1 MRKLLKLWGKATVC
15 AFLLFLLLLLL
26 GGFCAAATTTETRT
40 RKATTTHSNNHAI
53 LVDASRFWFN
63 YRHAANTLA
72 IYKTIKRLGI
82 PDENIILMVA
92 DDYACNS
99 RNVRAGE
106 VFTDDSGYENNVYTE
121 DIEVDY
127 RGDEVTP
134 ANVLRVL
141 LDAHYFSG
149 GGGGDETE
157 AESDNGLLLNLPN
170 SKRLRTDEN
179 SNVLFYLTGHGGDE
193 FLKFQ
198 DQKEITSMDLQN
210 AFAKMRE
217 MKRYN
222 ELLFVVDTCQAGT
235 MFKRFNGLRGLDAL
249 LENTTIAEEL
259 KSRLSTEAWKFAERH
274 RGVINAL
281 LRRSPQLLT
290 TSLKTLLRTP
300 ALVDF
305 DVKRAHIQ
313 LKLKKEKEKYVSRG
327 TSKLKI
333 RRSHLLEDSYNQLRS
348 RTHEEMKGRM
358 QITFAGE
365 EGIDA
370 GGLTREW
377 YQILAR
383 EIFNPDWGLF
393 QLAPS
398 GEACYEPNKHS
409 SINPEHLSYFRFVGR
424 LIGKALYDGV
434 LLDAYFTR
442 PIYKHLLGQ
451 PLTFEDM
458 EGVDPDYYKNL
469 KWMLDNDIEGVL
481 DLNFSDTQNF
491 FGETKTVDL
500 IKNGRN
506 VSVTNVNKLDY
517 VNLITAHRMT
527 DAVKDQLEA
536 FIEGFTKVVDRDIIG
551 VLNASEL
558 ELLISGTPDIDLD
571 DLKANT
577 EYHGGYTPTS
587 PQIRWFWEI
596 VREMNL
602 EDRARLLMFCTGTSK
617 VPLEGFEKLRGM
629 SGLQK
634 FQIHKAQAN
643 DPNQLCTAHTC
654 FNQLDLI
661 AYDTKEELKERL
673 LYSIREGSQGFGFA

>member
-1 MRKLLKLWGKATVC
+1 
-15 AFLLFLLLLLL
+15 
-26 GGFCAAATTTETRT
+26 
-40 RKATTTHSNNHAI
+40 
-53 LVDASRFWFN
+53 
-63 YRHAANTLA
+63 
-72 IYKTIKRLGI
+72 
-82 PDENIILMVA
+82 
-92 DDYACNS
+92 
-99 RNVRAGE
+99 
-106 VFTDDSGYENNVYTE
+106 
-121 DIEVDY
+121 
-127 RGDEVTP
+127 
-134 ANVLRVL
+134 
-141 LDAHYFSG
+141 
-149 GGGGDETE
+149 
-157 AESDNGLLLNLPN
+157 
-170 SKRLRTDEN
+170 
-179 SNVLFYLTGHGGDE
+179 
-193 FLKFQ
+193 
-198 DQKEITSMDLQN
+198 
-210 AFAKMRE
+210 
-217 MKRYN
+217 
-222 ELLFVVDTCQAGT
+222 
-235 MFKRFNGLRGLDAL
+235 
-249 LENTTIAEEL
+249 
-259 KSRLSTEAWKFAERH
+259 
-274 RGVINAL
+274 
-281 LRRSPQLLT
+281 
-290 TSLKTLLRTP
+290 
-300 ALVDF
+300 VDF

-333 RRSHLLEDSYNQLRS
+333 RRSHLLEDSYNQLRA

-358 QITFAGE
+358 QIVFAGE

-409 SINPEHLSYFRFVGR
+409 SINPEHLRYFHFVGR

-458 EGVDPDYYKNL
+458 EGVDPDYYKNI

-517 VNLITAHRMT
+517 VNLITAFRMT

-536 FIEGFTKVVDRDIIG
+536 FIEGFTKVVDRDVIG

-571 DLKANT
+571 DLKVNT
-577 EYHGGYTPTS
+577 EYHGGYTATS

-596 VREMNL
+596 VREMNV

-617 VPLEGFEKLRGM
+617 VPLDGFEKLRGM

>member
-1 MRKLLKLWGKATVC
+1 ML
-15 AFLLFLLLLLL
+15 
-26 GGFCAAATTTETRT
+26 
-40 RKATTTHSNNHAI
+40 HAGCE
-53 LVDASRFWFN
+53 S
-63 YRHAANTLA
+63 
-72 IYKTIKRLGI
+72 
-82 PDENIILMVA
+82 
-92 DDYACNS
+92 
-99 RNVRAGE
+99 
-106 VFTDDSGYENNVYTE
+106 
-121 DIEVDY
+121 
-127 RGDEVTP
+127 
-134 ANVLRVL
+134 VLRVVREL
-141 LDAHYFSG
+141 AQLTKQRSQG
-149 GGGGDETE
+149 T
-157 AESDNGLLLNLPN
+157 ESDKSNSERRVVPDTFAGVSPISKKPPSSTIDSKSKDQEVPGENALLELSEAMKPAWQALSAAAQNVDVLVTPHKPGAAPPPAPLAITAMLPAVEAYFALADALAPDQLEEVSKKMAEKQQERKEPASTGNGQELIIPGTVAPNTSANNTPIKMSQPSRASTPGLLRASSVKFT
-170 SKRLRTDEN
+170 SKL
-179 SNVLFYLTGHGGDE
+179 
-193 FLKFQ
+193 
-198 DQKEITSMDLQN
+198 
-210 AFAKMRE
+210 
-217 MKRYN
+217 
-222 ELLFVVDTCQAGT
+222 
-235 MFKRFNGLRGLDAL
+235 GLDAL
-249 LENTTIAEEL
+249 LENTTVADEL

-274 RGVINAL
+274 RSVINAL
-281 LRRSPQLLT
+281 LRRNPQLLT

-333 RRSHLLEDSYNQLRS
+333 RRSHLLEDSYNQLRA
-348 RTHEEMKGRM
+348 RTDEEVKGRM
-358 QITFAGE
+358 QIVFAGE
-365 EGIDA
+365 EGVDA

-383 EIFNPDWGLF
+383 EIFNPNWGLF

-469 KWMLDNDIEGVL
+469 KWMLENDIEGIL
-481 DLNFSDTQNF
+481 ELNFSDTQNF

-517 VNLITAHRMT
+517 VNLITAFRMT

-643 DPNQLCTAHTC
+643 DVNQLCTAHTC

-661 AYDTKEELKERL
+661 AYDTKEELKEKL